1 MSRLTDD
8 HIEELD
14 REGFIIVPDFVRG
27 DDLTRLQAAQRRVL
41 PTWEEVQQKPPQDQS
56 GNSLL
61 VCFPHE
67 EMELYQG
74 AMDAESIDF
83 ARKWLKTADI
93 HMRVGCLVARYPG
106 HSTGGT
112 GEDDSNLHIDNG
124 NNSLLPFSDQLRE
137 FGQIGFWVHL
147 EDVKLDQAPLRLIA
161 KRHGRDMT
169 QAVPLVCR
177 AGTLCVFTN
186 FSWHSCHCL
195 YTCRRA
201 AIHLGLQFWSCRSL
215 LGGLQALHPPGQRRA
230 RVAAFYRRS
239 HRPTAPVVAVPAS
252 GTSVLHRTDTGP
264 AGRAVSGLECG
275 RIPVMATRRFDR
287 NTARAVAVDR

>member
-14 REGFIIVPDFVRG
+14 REGFIIVPNFVRG

-56 GNSLL
+56 DNSLL

-147 EDVKLDQAPLRLIA
+147 EDVELDQAPLRLIA

-186 FSWHSCHCL
+186 FSWHSATA
-195 YTCRRA
+195 YTRA
-201 AIHLGLQFWSCRSL
+201 DGQRFTWGYSFGRADHYWEGFKHYTHLGKGAPVWQRFI
-215 LGGLQALHPPGQRRA
+215 GGLTAQQRQLWR
-230 RVAAFYRRS
+230 F
-239 HRPTAPVVAVPAS
+239 P
-252 GTSVLHRTDTGP
+252 P
-264 AGRAVSGLECG
+264 AGHPYYTEQTLALLAEQYPGWNADEYR
-275 RIPVMATRRFDR
+275 
-287 NTARAVAVDR
+287 